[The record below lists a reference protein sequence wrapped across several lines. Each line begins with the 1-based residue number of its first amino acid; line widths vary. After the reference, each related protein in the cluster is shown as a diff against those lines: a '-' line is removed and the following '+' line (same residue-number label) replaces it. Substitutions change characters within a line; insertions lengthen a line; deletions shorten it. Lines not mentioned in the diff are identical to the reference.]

1 MSRRILIVD
10 DYPDTAESLARLLR
24 SYGDEV
30 QTAVDGLQ
38 GIALA
43 EKFLPECVLLD
54 IRMPNLN
61 GYEAAKRI
69 RQQPWGRDMVLIAFT
84 AGSQREDQR
93 LCREAGFNAHL
104 IKPVSPTDIVT
115 LLANISQNGQH

>member
-1 MSRRILIVD
+1 VD
-10 DYPDTAESLARLLR
+10 DFRDAAENLARLLR
-24 SYGDEV
+24 LYGDDV
-30 QTAVDGLQ
+30 QTANDGLQ

-43 EKFLPECVLLD
+43 EEFLPEFVLLD

-69 RQQPWGRDMVLIAFT
+69 RKQPWGRDMVLIAFT
-84 AGSQREDQR
+84 AGSEREEQR

-104 IKPVSPTDIVT
+104 IKPVSPTAISA
-115 LLANISQNGQH
+115 LLANISQHRQH

>member
-24 SYGDEV
+24 SDGDDV
-30 QTAVDGLQ
+30 QTANDALE

-43 EKFLPECVLLD
+43 EKFLPEFILLD
-54 IRMPNLN
+54 IRMPSLN

-69 RQQPWGRDMVLIAFT
+69 RREPWGRDVVLIAFT
-84 AGSQREDQR
+84 AGSPREEQR

-104 IKPVSPTDIVT
+104 FKPVSPGDVSR
-115 LLANISQNGQH
+115 LLASIPRNGQS

>member
-24 SYGDEV
+24 SYGDDV
-30 QTAVDGLQ
+30 QTANDGLQ

-43 EKFLPECVLLD
+43 EKFQPEFVLLD
-54 IRMPNLN
+54 IRRPNLN

-84 AGSQREDQR
+84 AASQREDQR

-104 IKPVSPTDIVT
+104 IKPVSPTDIST
-115 LLANISQNGQH
+115 LLANIAQNGQR